1 MESVTL
7 KGCKVHYD
15 PKNISKEAA
24 INQAKKRIEEVRKT
38 GGRLKSFTAFTPHKG
53 EDWYEQLRKVR
64 KDLSHEKIHR

>member
-24 INQAKKRIEEVRKT
+24 LEQANRRIEELRKT
-38 GGRLKSFTAFTPHKG
+38 GAKLKSFTAFTPHKG

-64 KDLSHEKIHR
+64 KELSNGKIHG